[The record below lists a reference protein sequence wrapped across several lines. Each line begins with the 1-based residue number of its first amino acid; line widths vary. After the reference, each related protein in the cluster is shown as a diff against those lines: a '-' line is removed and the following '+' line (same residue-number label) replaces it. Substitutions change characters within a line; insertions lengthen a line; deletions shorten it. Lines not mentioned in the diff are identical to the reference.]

1 MTIAPDSVWLVT
13 GASTGFGAE
22 FVKQALAAGHR
33 VVATA
38 RDPAALASVA
48 EGYGDRVLVRALDVT
63 DAEQSARVVADAEA
77 HFGSLDVLV
86 NNAGFGYFGAI
97 EEGEEETIRRV
108 FEVNVFGLAR
118 LTRLVLPGMRARGRG
133 TIVNL
138 SSIGG
143 LSAAP
148 GAGYY
153 AATKFAVEAL
163 SESLAAEVAGFGI
176 GVLIVE
182 PGLFRTDFMGRSVS
196 IAPANAAYEGTPA
209 ANNRDFLLSVD
220 GKQSGDP
227 AAAIRVVLETLALD
241 RPPLRL
247 LIGKAAIERALNRT
261 NSVRD
266 NIVAWR
272 SVSESAEF

>member
-1 MTIAPDSVWLVT
+1 
-13 GASTGFGAE
+13 
-22 FVKQALAAGHR
+22 
-33 VVATA
+33 
-38 RDPAALASVA
+38 
-48 EGYGDRVLVRALDVT
+48 
-63 DAEQSARVVADAEA
+63 
-77 HFGSLDVLV
+77 
-86 NNAGFGYFGAI
+86 
-97 EEGEEETIRRV
+97 
-108 FEVNVFGLAR
+108 
-118 LTRLVLPGMRARGRG
+118 MRARGRG

-196 IAPANAAYEGTPA
+196 IAPASAAYEGSPA
-209 ANNRDFLLSVD
+209 ASNRDFLLSVD

-247 LIGKAAIERALNRT
+247 LIGKAAIDRALNRLDA
-261 NSVRD
+261 VRD
-266 NIVAWR
+266 NILAWR
-272 SVSESAEF
+272 SVSESAEY

>member
-13 GASTGFGAE
+13 GASSGFGAE
-22 FVKQALAAGHR
+22 FVTQALAAGHR

-38 RDPAALASVA
+38 RDPATLADVA
-48 EGYGDRVLVRALDVT
+48 RAHGDRVLVRALDVT
-63 DAEQSARVVADAEA
+63 NGDQSARVVAEAER

-86 NNAGFGYFGAI
+86 NNAGYGYFGAI
-97 EEGEEETIRRV
+97 EEGEEEAIRRV
-108 FEVNVFGLAR
+108 FEVNVFALAR
-118 LTRLVLPGMRARGRG
+118 LTRLVLPGMRARRRG

-143 LSAAP
+143 LSANP

-163 SESLAAEVAGFGI
+163 SESLAAEVAPFGI

-196 IAPANAAYEGTPA
+196 IAPANPAYAGTPA
-209 ANNRDFLLSVD
+209 ATNRDFLLSVD
-220 GKQSGDP
+220 GKQPGDP
-227 AAAIRVVLETLALD
+227 AAAIRRVLETLDLEK
-241 RPPLRL
+241 PPLRL
-247 LIGKAAIERALNRT
+247 LLGRSAIDRALSRIDA
-261 NSVRD
+261 VRE

-272 SVSESAEF
+272 CVSESAEF

>member
-1 MTIAPDSVWLVT
+1 
-13 GASTGFGAE
+13 
-22 FVKQALAAGHR
+22 
-33 VVATA
+33 
-38 RDPAALASVA
+38 
-48 EGYGDRVLVRALDVT
+48 
-63 DAEQSARVVADAEA
+63 
-77 HFGSLDVLV
+77 
-86 NNAGFGYFGAI
+86 
-97 EEGEEETIRRV
+97 
-108 FEVNVFGLAR
+108 
-118 LTRLVLPGMRARGRG
+118 MRAREGM
-133 TIVNL
+133 IVNL

-241 RPPLRL
+241 KPPLRL
-247 LIGKAAIERALNRT
+247 LTAAAIDRALTRLD
-261 NSVRD
+261 RC
-266 NIVAWR
+266 AEHRGRR
-272 SVSESAEF
+272 SVSSPPSSDPSPTDG

>member
-1 MTIAPDSVWLVT
+1 MTIPPDSVWLVT
-13 GASTGFGAE
+13 GASSGFGAE
-22 FVKQALAAGHR
+22 FVAQALAAGHR

-38 RDPAALASVA
+38 RDPGTLAHVA
-48 EGYGDRVLVRALDVT
+48 GRHPDRVLVRALDVT
-63 DAEQSARVVADAEA
+63 DADQSARVVAEAER

-97 EEGEEETIRRV
+97 EEGEEEAIRRV
-108 FEVNVFGLAR
+108 FEVNVFALAR
-118 LTRLVLPGMRARGRG
+118 LTRLVLPGMRARRRG

-143 LSAAP
+143 LSANP

-196 IAPANAAYEGTPA
+196 IASANPAYAGTSAAA
-209 ANNRDFLLSVD
+209 NRDFLLSVN
-220 GKQSGDP
+220 GKQPGDP
-227 AAAIRVVLETLALD
+227 AAAVRIVLETLAAEK
-241 RPPLRL
+241 PPLRL
-247 LIGKAAIERALNRT
+247 LLGRSAIDRALNRIDA
-261 NSVRD
+261 VREA
-266 NIVAWR
+266 IVAWR